1 MERVALRLHFAERV
15 RLMHDDVGQ
24 GKILLPAKITRDAV
38 INVRALLSHPML
50 TGMSR
55 DQAGIP
61 IPAWFVNQVEVTYG
75 GERVAFFEWTSGIS
89 RDPFVGFSLRA
100 SKEAPLTVTWKDNK
114 GGVYTQHAD
123 VKFTTTT
130 AEATR

>member
-1 MERVALRLHFAERV
+1 MRN
-15 RLMHDDVGQ
+15 DVGQ
-24 GKILLPAKITRDAV
+24 GKIILPAKITRDAV
-38 INVRALLSHPML
+38 INIRLLLSHPML

-61 IPAWFVNQVEVTYG
+61 IPAYYVNDVEVTYG
-75 GERVAFFEWTSGIS
+75 GERVAHFEWTSGIS

-123 VKFTTTT
+123 VKFTTST
-130 AEATR
+130 ADATR

>member
-1 MERVALRLHFAERV
+1 MSG
-15 RLMHDDVGQ
+15 DIGQ
-24 GKILLPAKITRDAV
+24 GKIILPAKITRNAV

-61 IPAWFVNQVEVTYG
+61 IPAYFVNDVEITYG
-75 GERVAFFEWTSGIS
+75 GERVAHFEWSSGIS

-100 SKEAPLTVTWKDNK
+100 SKEAPLVATWKDNK
-114 GGVYTQHAD
+114 GGVYTASAE
-123 VKFTTTT
+123 VRFAATT
-130 AEATR
+130 ADATR

>member
-1 MERVALRLHFAERV
+1 MR
-15 RLMHDDVGQ
+15 DDIGQ
-24 GKILLPAKITRDAV
+24 GKIILPAKITRGAV

-61 IPAWFVNQVEVTYG
+61 IPAWYVMDVEVTYG
-75 GERVAFFEWTSGIS
+75 GERVAYFEWTSGIS

-100 SKEAPLTVTWKDNK
+100 SKEAPLSVTWKDNK
-114 GGVYTQHAD
+114 GGVFTHRAD

>member
-1 MERVALRLHFAERV
+1 MR
-15 RLMHDDVGQ
+15 DDIGQ
-24 GKILLPAKITRDAV
+24 GKILLPEKITRDAV

-55 DQAGIP
+55 DSAGVP
-61 IPAWFVNQVEVTYG
+61 IPEYFVKDVEVTYG
-75 GERVAFFEWTSGIS
+75 GERIAHFEWTSGIS

-100 SKEAPLTVTWKDNK
+100 SKEAPLVVTWKDNK
-114 GGVYTQHAD
+114 GGVYTHQAD

-130 AEATR
+130 AQATR

>member
-1 MERVALRLHFAERV
+1 MR
-15 RLMHDDVGQ
+15 DDIGQ
-24 GKILLPAKITRDAV
+24 GKIILPAEITRNAV
-38 INVRALLSHPML
+38 INIRALLSHPML

-61 IPAWFVNQVEVTYG
+61 IPAYFVNQVEITYG
-75 GERVAFFEWTSGIS
+75 GERVAQFEWTSGIS

-100 SKEAPLTVTWKDNK
+100 SKEAPVAVTWKDNK
-114 GGVYTQHAD
+114 GGVYTHSAD

-130 AEATR
+130 AQATR